1 MKKVMLMAVAIM
13 LSAAT
18 IFAANFRPAKV
29 VNDTTKKAKTA
40 KVVYTCPM
48 HTDVVSFKP
57 GKCPKPGC
65 GMTLVK
71 KSDLKKKPAI
81 MKM

>member
-1 MKKVMLMAVAIM
+1 MKKVMLMAIAM
-13 LSAAT
+13 LFVAT
-18 IFAANFRPAKV
+18 IFAKPLTGAS
-29 VNDTTKKAKTA
+29 DTTKTKKVKTT

-48 HTDVVSFKP
+48 HPDVISDKP

-71 KSDLKKKPAI
+71 KTDSKKKAEK

>member
-1 MKKVMLMAVAIM
+1 MLLAVAI
-13 LSAAT
+13 LFSAIVA
-18 IFAANFRPAKV
+18 FAADIHTAKGV
-29 VNDTTKKAKTA
+29 TDTTKKAKTA

-48 HTDVVSFKP
+48 HTDVVSYKP
-57 GKCPKPGC
+57 GKCPKPNC

-71 KSDLKKKPAI
+71 KSDLKKKPTT